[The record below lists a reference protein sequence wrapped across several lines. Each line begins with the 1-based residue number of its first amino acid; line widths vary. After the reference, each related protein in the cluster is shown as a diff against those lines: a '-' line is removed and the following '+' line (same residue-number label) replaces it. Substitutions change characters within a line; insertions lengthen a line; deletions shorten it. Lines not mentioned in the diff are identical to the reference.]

1 MATRSEVAE
10 LSATELR
17 DFLGSRNE
25 LAEETLQSL
34 FENRVTGKL
43 FLKLTN
49 EDLKEVVKPLG
60 DRKTITSL
68 IEIYQPPKSPVS
80 IS

>member
-34 FENRVTGKL
+34 LEGWMIPCSRMCLN
-43 FLKLTN
+43 
-49 EDLKEVVKPLG
+49 
-60 DRKTITSL
+60 S
-68 IEIYQPPKSPVS
+68 
-80 IS
+80 